1 MLPTVIQRIALFSLA
16 CTAALAGASDARAQQ
31 AAPAI
36 LFRSARVFDGR
47 HAVEREDVLVRG
59 ASIAAVGRQLVVPA
73 GATIVDASGKTLLPG
88 LIDAHTHAFGA
99 ALEEALIFGVTT
111 ELDMFTNPAFARQM
125 RADQA
130 AGKANTRADLFSAGT
145 LVTAPKGHGTEY
157 GFAIPTITSPDS
169 AQAFVDARIAEGSDY
184 IKIIYDDGSTYGR
197 SIPTVSKATM
207 QAVVKAAHRRG
218 KLAVVHI
225 ASLSGARDAVDVG
238 ADGLAHLFVDRDPD
252 PGFGKFVAA
261 HHAFVVPTLTVNMS
275 VTGTAGG
282 ASLMTDKRL
291 EPYITVANAALLRQ
305 GFPRRPGQP
314 PVSYAAAE
322 EAVKQ
327 LRAAGVPILAGTDS
341 PNPGTA
347 HGVALHRELE
357 LLVHAGLTPSEA
369 LASATSVPARE
380 FHLAGR
386 GRIAKGMR
394 ADVLLVN
401 GDPTR
406 DITASRDIA
415 GVWKAGVP
423 VNREAFAQRVTNSRA
438 ARAAGAQAG
447 GLISDF
453 ESGSLA
459 AAFGTAWVESLD
471 SYAGGQSTGDLKV
484 VDGGANGSRKSLLLT
499 GKVSGA
505 VPFAWAGGMW
515 APGDYPM
522 VPVDLSAK
530 KMVSFW
536 TRGDG
541 QTYKFM
547 VFSKAKGFQPLM
559 RDFVA
564 GPDWSEVSM
573 PWSDF
578 GVDGSDVM
586 AIVIAAGPN
595 PGPFSIQIDDV
606 RLR

>member
-1 MLPTVIQRIALFSLA
+1 MLPTVIQRIALCSLA

-59 ASIAAVGRQLVVPA
+59 ASIAAVGRQLIVPA

-111 ELDMFTNPAFARQM
+111 ELDMFTSPAFARQ
-125 RADQA
+125 
-130 AGKANTRADLFSAGT
+130 
-145 LVTAPKGHGTEY
+145 
-157 GFAIPTITSPDS
+157 
-169 AQAFVDARIAEGSDY
+169 
-184 IKIIYDDGSTYGR
+184 
-197 SIPTVSKATM
+197 
-207 QAVVKAAHRRG
+207 
-218 KLAVVHI
+218 
-225 ASLSGARDAVDVG
+225 
-238 ADGLAHLFVDRDPD
+238 
-252 PGFGKFVAA
+252 
-261 HHAFVVPTLTVNMS
+261 
-275 VTGTAGG
+275 
-282 ASLMTDKRL
+282 
-291 EPYITVANAALLRQ
+291 
-305 GFPRRPGQP
+305 
-314 PVSYAAAE
+314 
-322 EAVKQ
+322 
-327 LRAAGVPILAGTDS
+327 
-341 PNPGTA
+341 
-347 HGVALHRELE
+347 
-357 LLVHAGLTPSEA
+357 
-369 LASATSVPARE
+369 
-380 FHLAGR
+380 
-386 GRIAKGMR
+386 MR

-423 VNREAFAQRVTNSRA
+423 VNREAFAQKVTDSRA

-453 ESGSLA
+453 ESGSLT